1 MDKRISII
9 GGGTGISTIL
19 KGLKSYTT
27 NINAIVTMS
36 DDGGGSGLLRKD
48 LKMLPPGDVRNC
60 LLALSN
66 ATPSLE
72 VLLKYRFKDGSLDGQ
87 NVGNIIIAALNDI
100 YGSFDKALNEM
111 SKAFNITGRVIPVT
125 LEDTHLVGEL
135 STGDKIVGESIIP
148 KMAYKL
154 GGKILKISMLPRI
167 PKANKEAINAIEN
180 SDILIIGPGSLYTSV
195 IPNLIIKGIIC
206 AIKKS
211 KAKKIYIANIMT
223 QRGET
228 LKYSLKDHIEAI
240 EEHSYKGIFDI
251 AIVNNNKK
259 PKDIFNSYY
268 SFEET
273 CPIYANDEDKKFL
286 KERSIRLIE
295 GDLIYIEN
303 KLIRHN
309 FENLAD
315 IICRL

>member
-27 NINAIVTMS
+27 DINAIVTMS

-72 VLLKYRFKDGSLDGQ
+72 VLLKYRFKGGSLDGQ

-135 STGDKIVGESIIP
+135 STGDKLWESQ
-148 KMAYKL
+148 L
-154 GGKILKISMLPRI
+154 
-167 PKANKEAINAIEN
+167 
-180 SDILIIGPGSLYTSV
+180 
-195 IPNLIIKGIIC
+195 
-206 AIKKS
+206 
-211 KAKKIYIANIMT
+211 
-223 QRGET
+223 
-228 LKYSLKDHIEAI
+228 
-240 EEHSYKGIFDI
+240 
-251 AIVNNNKK
+251 
-259 PKDIFNSYY
+259 
-268 SFEET
+268 
-273 CPIYANDEDKKFL
+273 FL
-286 KERSIRLIE
+286 KWHI
-295 GDLIYIEN
+295 N
-303 KLIRHN
+303 
-309 FENLAD
+309 
-315 IICRL
+315 

>member
-72 VLLKYRFKDGSLDGQ
+72 VLLKYRFKGGSLDGQ

-211 KAKKIYIANIMT
+211 KAKKFT
-223 QRGET
+223 
-228 LKYSLKDHIEAI
+228 
-240 EEHSYKGIFDI
+240 
-251 AIVNNNKK
+251 
-259 PKDIFNSYY
+259 
-268 SFEET
+268 
-273 CPIYANDEDKKFL
+273 
-286 KERSIRLIE
+286 
-295 GDLIYIEN
+295 
-303 KLIRHN
+303 
-309 FENLAD
+309 
-315 IICRL
+315 